1 MRTHMK
7 EQSMKKKF
15 FSPTLWV
22 FASLCLMTTISF
34 SQNFFMRKPT
44 FASTQPDTNIVF
56 ESPNKN
62 FETPQKNSSLH
73 DAWGLDI
80 LISNNGFGLG
90 GFYRHQYSNEL
101 YGTVTLAISDAKDD
115 NEVEYTTYYGQSY
128 VPGKI
133 NRFLLIP
140 LNFGVQYRLFADD
153 ILDNF
158 RPYVNVG
165 VGPTVVFASP
175 YDREF
180 FNSLGYGQAHY
191 TIGGYVGFGAFF
203 GSDKESLSGINIRYY
218 FIPFQKGLESLINAR
233 GGIERKKE
241 FGGFFITLN
250 FGSVF

>member
-1 MRTHMK
+1 MRRSLALLFLVYT
-7 EQSMKKKF
+7 
-15 FSPTLWV
+15 FSLSQDFLAGKPV
-22 FASLCLMTTISF
+22 FSS
-34 SQNFFMRKPT
+34 SQN
-44 FASTQPDTNIVF
+44 DTNIVF

-62 FETPQKNSSLH
+62 FASTTRPSSLL

-90 GFYRHQYSNEL
+90 GFYRHQYTNEL
-101 YGTVTLAISDAKDD
+101 FGTMTFAISDAKDD
-115 NEVEYTTYYGQSY
+115 NEVEYVTYYGQTI

-140 LNFGVQYRLFADD
+140 LDVGVQYRLFADD

-158 RPYVNVG
+158 RPYINAAI
-165 VGPTVVFASP
+165 GPTLVFATP
-175 YDREF
+175 YEREF

-191 TIGGYVGFGAFF
+191 TVGGYIGFGAFF

-218 FIPFQKGLESLINAR
+218 VVPFRKGIDSMVNGY
-233 GGIERKKE
+233 GGIDTKKD
-241 FGGFFITLN
+241 FGGLFITLN

>member
-1 MRTHMK
+1 V
-7 EQSMKKKF
+7 SMKINF
-15 FSPTLWV
+15 FPSMRWSL
-22 FASLCLMTTISF
+22 ASLFLVSTVSPSQDFFAGKPAF
-34 SQNFFMRKPT
+34 SRAQI
-44 FASTQPDTNIVF
+44 DTNIVF

-62 FETPQKNSSLH
+62 FASSAKTSSLL

-90 GFYRHQYSNEL
+90 GFYRHQYTNEL
-101 YGTVTLAISDAKDD
+101 FGTVTFAISDAKDD
-115 NEVEYTTYYGQSY
+115 NEVEYVTYYGQTI

-140 LNFGVQYRLFADD
+140 LDFGMQYRLFADD

-158 RPYVNVG
+158 RPYING
-165 VGPTVVFASP
+165 AIGPTLVFASP
-175 YDREF
+175 YEREF
-180 FNSLGYGQAHY
+180 FNSLRYGQAHF
-191 TIGGYVGFGAFF
+191 TVGGYIGFGAFF

-218 FIPFQKGLESLINAR
+218 FVPFKKGIDSMVNGYGEIDT
-233 GGIERKKE
+233 KKD

>member
-1 MRTHMK
+1 MK
-7 EQSMKKKF
+7 INFTASLGRSAAVLFIISTVSLSQDFYSARSA
-15 FSPTLWV
+15 FSP
-22 FASLCLMTTISF
+22 A
-34 SQNFFMRKPT
+34 QY
-44 FASTQPDTNIVF
+44 DTNIVF

-62 FETPQKNSSLH
+62 FSSASHPSSLLN
-73 DAWGLDI
+73 AWGLDI

-90 GFYRHQYSNEL
+90 GFYRHQYTNEL
-101 YGTVTLAISDAKDD
+101 FGTVTFAVSDAKDD
-115 NEVEYTTYYGQSY
+115 NEVEYVTYYGQTI

-140 LNFGVQYRLFADD
+140 LDVGVQYRLFADD

-158 RPYVNVG
+158 RPYING
-165 VGPTVVFASP
+165 AIGPTMVFASP

-191 TIGGYVGFGAFF
+191 TIGGYIGFGAFF

-218 FIPFQKGLESLINAR
+218 FVPFKKGIDSMENGY
-233 GGIERKKE
+233 GGVDTKKD

-250 FGSVF
+250 FGSLF